1 MKVISF
7 YLPQFHQIEENDA
20 WWGEGFTEWV
30 NVRRARPQFVG
41 HAHPRVPVTG
51 EYDLTE
57 HGVLAA
63 QCEQA
68 RQYGIDAFCI
78 YFYWFDGKRL
88 LERPLEQYRQDAT
101 LLPYCISWANESWN
115 RRWDG
120 KEHEVLMPQTY
131 PAGFA
136 EDVFEAWRPHF
147 AAPHYLRHQGKPV
160 VMLHR
165 ADLVPELADAVRA
178 WRRLAHENDLPGL
191 YLVGAETKAGLDPR
205 PLGLDAVAEFP
216 PVGANTLRT
225 AQLRPLRGVEPS
237 FRGRLLSYD
246 RLVRRYT
253 SRATPDFVRHRGV
266 SPMWDNTARRGRNAT
281 VFVGSTPGRFRE
293 WVRAALADERRLRG
307 QDGLVFINAWNEW
320 AEGAYLEPDTEH
332 GDAYLRAVTEDVERT
347 PALKQG
353 WSLPRYP
360 QLHSWAL
367 LAAGSVLS
375 AVRAVRF
382 RVHAWRR

>member
-51 EYDLTE
+51 EYDLSE
-57 HGVLAA
+57 YGVLAA

-136 EDVFEAWRPHF
+136 EDVFEAWCPHF

-165 ADLVPELADAVRA
+165 ADLVPELADAVRE
-178 WRRLAHENDLPGL
+178 WRRLAHENGLPGL

-347 PALKQG
+347 PTLEQG

-367 LAAGSVLS
+367 LAGGSVLS
-375 AVRAVRF
+375 AVREVRF